1 MRAVWSFWSV
11 PYAASTGLRWKSE
24 RYHLFAWVLS
34 LLEARRHYPRTALV
48 TDTPGKVLLVER
60 LGLPFEEVST
70 ALDALADRPAHFW
83 VLGKLYAYRQQQEPF
98 FHLDSDVFL
107 FQPLPEWLTSA
118 DFFAQNT
125 ETFDLDQDGYY
136 RPDDIHRA
144 LELTGGWQPPA
155 WTGALENR
163 LNYAVNCG
171 IVGGRRPEFIKGF
184 AEEAIRLIEDPAN
197 QPAWQTLGDLRSE
210 NIIFE
215 QYFLGAYLS
224 YARQGSAVGA
234 QARLEQAP
242 FECRFLFSS
251 MAEAFDDE
259 RSRQLG
265 YTHLL
270 GMAKSNPYLLE
281 RIEARVKRDYP
292 IYYERCERLL
302 KTWKGW

>member
-11 PYAASTGLRWKSE
+11 PYAASAGLRWQSE
-24 RYHLFAWVLS
+24 RYHLVAWVLS
-34 LLEARRHYPRTALV
+34 LMEARRHYSHTMLV

-70 ALDALADRPAHFW
+70 ALDTLANTPAHFW
-83 VLGKLYAYRQQQEPF
+83 VLGKLYAYRQQTEPF
-98 FHLDSDVFL
+98 FHLDTDVFL
-107 FQPLPEWLTSA
+107 FQRLPEWLTSA

-125 ETFDLDQDGYY
+125 ETFDLDQNGYY
-136 RPDDIHRA
+136 RPDDINKA
-144 LELTGGWQPPA
+144 LVLTGGWRPSA
-155 WTGALENR
+155 WTWALEHH

-171 IVGGRRPEFIKGF
+171 LIGGRRPEFLRSF
-184 AEEAIRLIEDPAN
+184 AAEAIRLIEDPAN
-197 QPAWQTLGDLRSE
+197 QPAWKILGDLRSE

-215 QYFLGAYLS
+215 QYLLGAYLS
-224 YARQGSAVGA
+224 YTQQGNGAGVHAPLRQAT
-234 QARLEQAP
+234 L
-242 FECRFLFSS
+242 ECRFLFSS
-251 MAEAFDDE
+251 MGEAFDEE

-270 GMAKSNPYLLE
+270 GTAKSDSYLLG

-292 IYYERCERLL
+292 AYYERCERLL